1 MHCPRVRNG
10 AQAVFRSVPAGSSP
24 WDCSFALSLVLSL
37 PLLCESTSPG
47 ELLLELELLLPCVL
61 EEFTDPE
68 EPRGVPVPPVPPG
81 WVPPLRPCAH
91 ADAPASHR
99 ITTSESTVTMDR
111 FIMFL
116 SSRMCSFPCKGHT
129 NSRSEE

>member
-1 MHCPRVRNG
+1 MHWPRVRNG

-47 ELLLELELLLPCVL
+47 ELLLEALLPCAL
-61 EEFTDPE
+61 EELLEAEFPAE
-68 EPRGVPVPPVPPG
+68 EPRGMPVPLVPPG
-81 WVPPLRPCAH
+81 CVPPLRPCAH

-99 ITTSESTVTMDR
+99 ITTNESTVTMER

-116 SSRMCSFPCKGHT
+116 SS
-129 NSRSEE
+129 

>member
-1 MHCPRVRNG
+1 MHCPRVRNP

-24 WDCSFALSLVLSL
+24 WSCSFSLSLVLSL

-47 ELLLELELLLPCVL
+47 ELLLELLLPCVL
-61 EEFTDPE
+61 EEVLEAEFPAE
-68 EPRGVPVPPVPPG
+68 EPRGVTAPPVPPG
-81 WVPPLRPCAH
+81 WLPPLRPCAH

-99 ITTSESTVTMDR
+99 ITTSESAVTMER

-116 SSRMCSFPCKGHT
+116 SS
-129 NSRSEE
+129 

>member
-1 MHCPRVRNG
+1 MHRPSVRNPLH
-10 AQAVFRSVPAGSSP
+10 AVFRSVPAGSSP
-24 WDCSFALSLVLSL
+24 WDCSFALSVVLSL

-47 ELLLELELLLPCVL
+47 ELLLDALLPCVL

-68 EPRGVPVPPVPPG
+68 EPRGVLAPPVPPG
-81 WVPPLRPCAH
+81 WLVPLRPCAH

-99 ITTSESTVTMDR
+99 ITTSESTVTMER

-116 SSRMCSFPCKGHT
+116 
-129 NSRSEE
+129 

>member
-1 MHCPRVRNG
+1 MHWPRVRNPL
-10 AQAVFRSVPAGSSP
+10 QAVFRSVPAGSSP

-47 ELLLELELLLPCVL
+47 ELLLELLLPCVL
-61 EEFTDPE
+61 EEVLEVEFPAE
-68 EPRGVPVPPVPPG
+68 EPRGMPVPVVPPG
-81 WVPPLRPCAH
+81 WVLPLRPCAH

-99 ITTSESTVTMDR
+99 ITTSESAVTMEP

-116 SSRMCSFPCKGHT
+116 SS
-129 NSRSEE
+129 